1 MFRAFIEPAAAEP
14 PPCMAAARRLLATSG
29 RGIGTRELTGP
40 LVAAFGEDA
49 TVTVVD
55 PALRLGPA
63 GLAGLAR
70 LPGAPSGFALDRL
83 GQRLFMATQVPAA
96 LAMVDL
102 ATRRTETVLTL
113 DAPVAAL
120 AWDASAEALLVL
132 GMDGALSLR
141 DPDTLQPR
149 IISKILDGASGRR
162 EAVAALPRE
171 RLLVVAGS
179 GRLWILESVT
189 LRAVHVLPL
198 SEGDDAEPVRIA
210 VSEETATL
218 FASAGHAALA
228 LHAVTGRV
236 LARFDLPAPP
246 RMLLPLS
253 RGRAVAPLADGSV
266 VVLDA
271 AAGLRFD
278 LASAGTTMVEAGLAG
293 STLYLRAGDTPQ
305 LALLDTERL
314 RPGQPTQPAMAEAGT
329 SPFGEAGLPLLAPLG
344 EAMLI
349 AHPGDRRIYMHHGM
363 GMVAPRA
370 AFAAGGSPLAGLVAL
385 AREPMRTGAA
395 RMELTAEAPA
405 AGSWRLVFAVAD
417 QGRAICHD
425 LVVTRENAG

>member
-1 MFRAFIEPAAAEP
+1 
-14 PPCMAAARRLLATSG
+14 
-29 RGIGTRELTGP
+29 
-40 LVAAFGEDA
+40 
-49 TVTVVD
+49 
-55 PALRLGPA
+55 
-63 GLAGLAR
+63 LAR

-83 GQRLFMATQVPAA
+83 GQRLFVAIQVPAA

-113 DAPVAAL
+113 EAPVAAL

-132 GMDGALSLR
+132 GTDGAVSIR
-141 DPDTLQPR
+141 DPDTLRPW
-149 IISKILDGASGRR
+149 SSGDILGGAAGGRG
-162 EAVAALPRE
+162 AVAALPRE
-171 RLLVVAGS
+171 RLLVVAGL
-179 GRLWILESVT
+179 GKLWILKSMT
-189 LRAVHVLPL
+189 LRAIHVLPL
-198 SEGDDAEPVRIA
+198 SGGDAVEPVQIA
-210 VSEETATL
+210 ALEETATV
-218 FASAGHAALA
+218 FASAGRAALA
-228 LHAVTGRV
+228 VDAITGRV

-266 VVLDA
+266 AVLDA
-271 AAGLRFD
+271 AAGVRFD
-278 LASAGTTMVEAGLAG
+278 VASSGTTMVEAGLAG
-293 STLYLRAGDTPQ
+293 STLYLRAGNTPQ

-314 RPGQPTQPAMAEAGT
+314 RPGRPTEPAMAEVGT
-329 SPFGEAGLPLLAPLG
+329 SPFGEAKLPLMAPLG

-363 GMVAPRA
+363 GMVAPRT

-395 RMELTAEAPA
+395 RMELTAEAPV
-405 AGSWRLVFAVAD
+405 AGSWRLVFAVAE